1 MAEVSNRRHGLF
13 IDKGFQSRFI
23 GLALV
28 LIVTISI
35 GSLVL
40 WVSSATSRGASVQAQ
55 TGGGGVSFGIIL
67 LFILILILVIATV
80 YYGLR
85 FSHRIVGPVY
95 AFNRHLNW
103 IREGNYTRDI
113 KLRNKDEFQNL
124 AQTFNT
130 MQSMLRRRSRSQ
142 MESMDRMRKMVD
154 EIRASLNSDTI
165 DMQAASSAIDALAKE
180 VGEVHKLNE
189 GLLA

>member
-13 IDKGFQSRFI
+13 IDRKFQSRFI

-40 WVSSATSRGASVQAQ
+40 WLSSAASRSAAAQ
-55 TGGGGVSFGIIL
+55 VGEAGGVSFGIIL
-67 LFILILILVIATV
+67 LFILILVLVIATV

-113 KLRNKDEFQNL
+113 KLRTKDEFQTL
-124 AQTFNT
+124 AQTFNS
-130 MQSMLRRRSRSQ
+130 MQSTLRRRSRTQ
-142 MESMDRMRKMVD
+142 LEMIERMRKLMD
-154 EIRASLNSDTI
+154 EIQVSLDAETI
-165 DMQAASSAIDALAKE
+165 DIQAASSAIDALAKE
-180 VGEVHKLNE
+180 VGEMHKMNE
-189 GLLA
+189 GLLAG